1 MRATLRKLL
10 RRIIV
15 DLQTVRR
22 GSAAIS
28 AILVRCHIAVR
39 ATLRKFLSRII
50 VDLQTLRRR
59 SAATHVIF
67 VRCQIA
73 VRATLRKF
81 LSRTIVDQTVP
92 RRSVATGARQFG
104 ACERPFFGHMKCNFV
119 LPQLIHGTT
128 WRGKDYFF
136 WNGISSFQL
145 TWTYLELRCDVF
157 EHSPKL

>member
-28 AILVRCHIAVR
+28 AIL
-39 ATLRKFLSRII
+39 
-50 VDLQTLRRR
+50 
-59 SAATHVIF
+59 

-92 RRSVATGARQFG
+92 RRSVATGARQLG
-104 ACERPFFGHMKCNFV
+104 ACERPFFGHMKCNFG
-119 LPQLIHGTT
+119 LSQLIHGTT
-128 WRGKDYFF
+128 WRGKDFFF

-145 TWTYLELRCDVF
+145 TWTYLELRFDVF
-157 EHSPKL
+157 VHSPKL